1 MEITA
6 LLAVALIVLFGACR
20 ALDRMGAFQGLLMFI
35 VVALLWVF
43 VLPLGA
49 FVTLFLA
56 LSGMLPEP
64 RRA

>member
-1 MEITA
+1 MESLIFLA
-6 LLAVALIVLFGACR
+6 ILLTILFGSCR
-20 ALDRMGAFQGLLMFI
+20 ALDRMGGFQGLLMFI
-35 VVALLWVF
+35 IVALLWVF

-56 LSGMLPEP
+56 LSGLMPEP